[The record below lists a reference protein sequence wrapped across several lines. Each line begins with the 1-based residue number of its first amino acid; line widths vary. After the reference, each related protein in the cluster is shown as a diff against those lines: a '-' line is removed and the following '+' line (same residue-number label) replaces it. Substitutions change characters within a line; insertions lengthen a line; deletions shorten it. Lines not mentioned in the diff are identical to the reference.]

1 MSEPATHFGFTD
13 IDPAEKAD
21 RVGQVFSSVAS
32 RYDVMND
39 LMSFGSHRL

>member
-21 RVGQVFSSVAS
+21 RVGQVF
-32 RYDVMND
+32 
-39 LMSFGSHRL
+39 HRSPADTTS